1 MSKSFK
7 KRYFIAGHNG
17 MVGSAILRKL
27 NLNPSIEIFKADKSK
42 LNLLNKIEVEKYFAD
57 NKPNIVILAAA
68 RVGGIKANSNN
79 QALFLYENLV
89 IQNNV
94 LSRCS
99 KFWSVE
105 KISFFRKLLHISKR
119 IKTTN

>member
-1 MSKSFK
+1 MRKSLK
-7 KRYFIAGHNG
+7 EKYFIAGHNG

-27 NLNPSIEIFKADKSK
+27 NSDPFREILTSNKSE

-57 NKPNIVILAAA
+57 KKPNIVILAAA

-94 LSRCS
+94 LIAAANSGV
-99 KFWSVE
+99 K
-105 KISFFRKLLHISKR
+105 KISFFRKFLHISKR